1 MSKYT
6 VRKVKTFVG
15 HEGHGFNAELL
26 RDGVP
31 VAFVIDDANG
41 GEVSFDWYD
50 RDERVPYEF
59 ERHGDGKTVTLKIP
73 KEEATLREHIK
84 GRTATAFG
92 ETFPLTIDVFVGGL
106 LDAHKMA
113 ASLKRRCKSSTCY
126 RLVGQEPGE
135 YMQTTV
141 KYSKEIGDKL
151 RAKYGDKLECIY
163 NEQNLE
169 V

>member
-15 HEGHGFNAELL
+15 HEGDGFNLELL

-41 GEVSFDWYD
+41 GEISFDWYD
-50 RDERVPYEF
+50 RDERIPYEF
-59 ERHGDGKTVTLKIP
+59 ERHGDGKLVTLEIS
-73 KEEATLREHIK
+73 KEEALLRDQIK
-84 GRTATAFG
+84 GRTTTVFG
-92 ETFPLTIDVFVGGL
+92 DTRPMSMDTFVWQL
-106 LDAHKMA
+106 LEDHKMLK
-113 ASLKRRCKSSTCY
+113 SLQRRCKTSTCY
-126 RLVGQEPGE
+126 RLVGQEPGA
-135 YMQTTV
+135 YMQLNI
-141 KYSKEIGDKL
+141 KYSKDTGDKL

-163 NEQNLE
+163 NEKLGE

>member
-6 VRKVKTFVG
+6 VRKVKTFLG

-41 GEVSFDWYD
+41 GEPRFDWYD
-50 RDERVPYEF
+50 RTYALVKLERT
-59 ERHGDGKTVTLKIP
+59 DGGNPVTLKIP
-73 KEEATLREHIK
+73 VEAAALHEHIK
-84 GRTATAFG
+84 GHTRTAYG
-92 ETFPLTIDVFVGGL
+92 ETFPLSMDLFVGEL
-106 LDAHKMA
+106 VDDHKMA
-113 ASLKRRCKSSTCY
+113 AATKRRCKSSTCY

-169 V
+169 A